1 MSSPEVKARR
11 NAIHDGARESAPE
24 PERFKA
30 TKLKPASKPQPAQIG
45 AKEAE
50 LAEALE
56 AYTTLGHPQYDPK
69 FDAKIRALR
78 PDWFEDEGSPGAS
91 Q

>member
-1 MSSPEVKARR
+1 MSSPKVKARR
-11 NAIHDGARESAPE
+11 NAIHDGPHESAPD

-30 TKLKPASKPQPAQIG
+30 TKLKPAPEPQPARIG

-56 AYTTLGHPQYDPK
+56 AYTTPGDPQYDPE

-78 PDWFEDEGSPGAS
+78 PDWF
-91 Q
+91 